1 MVRRPAARLAPGAR
15 GPWAAAARLLLL
27 ALLLPLLLPL
37 PGLAQDVLPPPGA
50 DTGADTDTDTDT
62 DTESSRTR
70 FASFDVG
77 FGVVLPEDAEVG
89 ISYGIGV
96 DVANLL
102 IRGTAI
108 RFGFRFWTSED
119 EQPDGRLVDI
129 DDAILSIMVKKNVTL
144 GRLDA
149 YGGLGAGG
157 HFISAR
163 FHQLGEE
170 AEKRNGFRPGLEG
183 ILGLEFP
190 VVDHGFVSLFAEGQG
205 SLVSELSQL
214 SLHGGVRIRFDRLG
228 TGG

>member
-1 MVRRPAARLAPGAR
+1 MVWRPAALPPGVRRRRSAVV
-15 GPWAAAARLLLL
+15 RLLLL

-37 PGLAQDVLPPPGA
+37 PVLAQDVLHP
-50 DTGADTDTDTDT
+50 TGADPDT

-77 FGVVLPEDAEVG
+77 FGVVLPEDAQVG

-102 IRGTAI
+102 IRGAAI

-119 EQPDGRLVDI
+119 EQPDGRLVDL

-163 FHQLGEE
+163 FHQLEE
-170 AEKRNGFRPGLEG
+170 ETEKRNGFHPGLEG

>member
-1 MVRRPAARLAPGAR
+1 MVRRPATRQASGAR
-15 GPWAAAARLLLL
+15 RTWHAVTSLLFL
-27 ALLLPLLLPL
+27 ALFLPQ
-37 PGLAQDVLPPPGA
+37 PGLAQDALTPAGTDA
-50 DTGADTDTDTDT
+50 DADG
-62 DTESSRTR
+62 ESSRTR

-77 FGVVLPEDAEVG
+77 FGVVLPEEGRVG
-89 ISYGIGV
+89 ISYGAGV

-102 IRGTAI
+102 IRGVSM

-119 EQPDGRLVDI
+119 ALPDGRLVDL
-129 DDAILSIMVKKNVTL
+129 DDSILSIMVKKSFTL

-149 YGGLGAGG
+149 YGGLGPGG

-163 FHQLGEE
+163 FHELE
-170 AEKRNGFRPGLEG
+170 AETENRNGFRLGLEG

-190 VVDHGFVSLFAEGQG
+190 VVDQGFVSLFAEGQA

-214 SLHGGVRIRFDRLG
+214 SLQAGVRIRFDRLG

>member
-1 MVRRPAARLAPGAR
+1 MVRRPATRQASGAR
-15 GPWAAAARLLLL
+15 RTWPAVTSLLFL
-27 ALLLPLLLPL
+27 ALLLPQ
-37 PGLAQDVLPPPGA
+37 PGLAQDALPPAGTGTDA
-50 DTGADTDTDTDT
+50 DG
-62 DTESSRTR
+62 ESSHTR

-77 FGVVLPEDAEVG
+77 FGVVLPEEGRVG
-89 ISYGIGV
+89 ISYGVGV

-102 IRGTAI
+102 IRGVSM

-119 EQPDGRLVDI
+119 ALPDGRLVDL
-129 DDAILSIMVKKNVTL
+129 DDSILSIMVKKSFTL

-149 YGGLGAGG
+149 YGGLGPGG

-163 FHQLGEE
+163 FHELE
-170 AEKRNGFRPGLEG
+170 AETEKRNGFRLGLEG

-190 VVDHGFVSLFAEGQG
+190 VVDQGFVSLFAEGQG

-214 SLHGGVRIRFDRLG
+214 SLQAGVRIRFDRLG

>member
-1 MVRRPAARLAPGAR
+1 MVRRPAARLAPAAR
-15 GPWAAAARLLLL
+15 HPWSAVARLLLL

-37 PGLAQDVLPPPGA
+37 PVLAQDVLPP
-50 DTGADTDTDTDT
+50 TGADTDTDGK
-62 DTESSRTR
+62 SGRTR

-102 IRGTAI
+102 IRGAAI

-163 FHQLGEE
+163 FHQLEEE
-170 AEKRNGFRPGLEG
+170 AERRNGFRPGLEG

-190 VVDHGFVSLFAEGQG
+190 VVDHGFVSLFAEAQG

>member
-1 MVRRPAARLAPGAR
+1 MVRRPATRQASGAR
-15 GPWAAAARLLLL
+15 RTWHAVTSLLFL
-27 ALLLPLLLPL
+27 ALFLPQ
-37 PGLAQDVLPPPGA
+37 PGLAQDALPPAGTDA
-50 DTGADTDTDTDT
+50 DADG
-62 DTESSRTR
+62 ESSRTR

-77 FGVVLPEDAEVG
+77 FGVVLPEEGRVG
-89 ISYGIGV
+89 ISYGVGV

-102 IRGTAI
+102 IRGVSM

-119 EQPDGRLVDI
+119 ALPDGRLVDL
-129 DDAILSIMVKKNVTL
+129 DDSILSIMVKKSFTL

-149 YGGLGAGG
+149 YGGLGPGG

-163 FHQLGEE
+163 FHELE
-170 AEKRNGFRPGLEG
+170 AETEKRNGFRLGLEG

-190 VVDHGFVSLFAEGQG
+190 VVDQGFVSLFAEGQG

-214 SLHGGVRIRFDRLG
+214 SLQAGVRIRFDRLG

>member
-1 MVRRPAARLAPGAR
+1 MVRRPAARQASWAR
-15 GPWAAAARLLLL
+15 RTWSAVTCLLLL
-27 ALLLPLLLPL
+27 ALLLPQ
-37 PGLAQDVLPPPGA
+37 PGLTQDALPPASTETDA
-50 DTGADTDTDTDT
+50 DG
-62 DTESSRTR
+62 ESSRTR

-77 FGVVLPEDAEVG
+77 FGVVLPEEGRVG
-89 ISYGIGV
+89 ISYGVGV

-102 IRGTAI
+102 IRGVSI

-119 EQPDGRLVDI
+119 VLPDGRQVDL
-129 DDAILSIMVKKNVTL
+129 DDSILSIMVKKSFTL

-149 YGGLGAGG
+149 YGGLGPGG

-163 FHQLGEE
+163 YHELAAET
-170 AEKRNGFRPGLEG
+170 EKRDGFRLGLEG

-190 VVDHGFVSLFAEGQG
+190 VVDQGFVSLFAEGQG

-214 SLHGGVRIRFDRLG
+214 SLQAGVRIRFDRLG

>member
-15 GPWAAAARLLLL
+15 RRWSAVARLLPL

-37 PGLAQDVLPPPGA
+37 PVLAQDVLPSM
-50 DTGADTDTDTDT
+50 GADTDTDG
-62 DTESSRTR
+62 ESSRTR

-77 FGVVLPEDAEVG
+77 FGVVLPEDADVG

-119 EQPDGRLVDI
+119 EQPDGRLVDL
-129 DDAILSIMVKKNVTL
+129 DDAILSIMVNKNVTL

-157 HFISAR
+157 HFIAAR
-163 FHQLGEE
+163 FHELGEE
-170 AEKRNGFRPGLEG
+170 AEMRNGFRPGLEG

-205 SLVSELSQL
+205 SLVSQLSQL

>member
-1 MVRRPAARLAPGAR
+1 MVWRPAARLAPGAR
-15 GPWAAAARLLLL
+15 RRRSAVARLLLL
-27 ALLLPLLLPL
+27 ALLLPLPV
-37 PGLAQDVLPPPGA
+37 LAQDVLHP
-50 DTGADTDTDTDT
+50 TGADPDT

-77 FGVVLPEDAEVG
+77 FGVVLPEDAQVG

-102 IRGTAI
+102 IRGAAI

-119 EQPDGRLVDI
+119 EQPDGRLVDL

-163 FHQLGEE
+163 FHQLEE
-170 AEKRNGFRPGLEG
+170 ETEKRNGFRPGLEG

>member
-1 MVRRPAARLAPGAR
+1 MVRRPAARLAPAAR
-15 GPWAAAARLLLL
+15 RRWSAVARLLLL
-27 ALLLPLLLPL
+27 ALLLPLFLPL
-37 PGLAQDVLPPPGA
+37 PVLAQDVLPPTGA
-50 DTGADTDTDTDT
+50 DTGT

-102 IRGTAI
+102 ISGAAI

-163 FHQLGEE
+163 FHQLEEE

-214 SLHGGVRIRFDRLG
+214 SLHVGVRIRFDRLG